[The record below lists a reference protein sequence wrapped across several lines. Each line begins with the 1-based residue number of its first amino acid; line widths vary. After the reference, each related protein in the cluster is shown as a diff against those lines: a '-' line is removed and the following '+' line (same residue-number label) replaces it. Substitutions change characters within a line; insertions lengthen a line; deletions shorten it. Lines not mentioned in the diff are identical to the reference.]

1 MLFFPCLSIPH
12 VSGHGR
18 PHELKDAHSNSRP
31 PSRRHGSDERLQHP
45 QTSASS
51 TLPQSTPHSRIP
63 SKVNI
68 SGTHPRPQTPSHPFS
83 IVSHESPRPRHL
95 PKHLVHVLKSP
106 STSSSCCCTAASLPR
121 LATRKDDFRD
131 LRKDTSGRSRKT
143 PFGGVIDVPSNYLA

>member
-1 MLFFPCLSIPH
+1 MLFFPCHLIPH

-31 PSRRHGSDERLQHP
+31 SSRRHGSDERLQHP

-95 PKHLVHVLKSP
+95 PQHLVHVSTSP
-106 STSSSCCCTAASLPR
+106 SASASCCCTAVSLPKV
-121 LATRKDDFRD
+121 ATQ
-131 LRKDTSGRSRKT
+131 KT
-143 PFGGVIDVPSNYLA
+143 IFELFERTLPGGVGRRRLEEW